1 MGLTAQIQHYQSE
14 EEGYK
19 HTYDWS
25 QKNEKHDFQ
34 DNRTL
39 NGTKSIS
46 SNGGSRKPADK
57 CMG

>member
-25 QKNEKHDFQ
+25 QKNEKHDF
-34 DNRTL
+34 
-39 NGTKSIS
+39 
-46 SNGGSRKPADK
+46 
-57 CMG
+57 